1 MVYRKC
7 TNCDYSE
14 LIGVEI
20 SFGNNGP
27 KICRKCGKGI
37 LEEKEFDGMQSF
49 N

>member
-20 SFGNNGP
+20 SFGQLGE
-27 KICRKCGKGI
+27 KKCKQCEKGI
-37 LEEKEFDGMQSF
+37 LVEREFNGMQSF

>member
-20 SFGNNGP
+20 SFGQSGL
-27 KICRKCGKGI
+27 KICTQCKKGI

-49 N
+49 S